1 MSSADV
7 AQEKLKAR
15 ELFDRVTK
23 TIELDDAR
31 ANGHANASSRTSSV
45 LNDDMEMHVEIARLW
60 QEDNVERT
68 TKAFRDASRV
78 SAGSGQV
85 DPRLLNNLG
94 ALQHMEGNLD
104 EARTTYEDAL
114 TKAATLSAEDGE
126 AMSTSILYNL
136 AKVYEDSGDHAVAKE
151 AYDKLLSRHPE
162 YVDGRSFYDSLEN
175 TPLTTQIAKIRQAQ
189 MLVNIGQPNEAHEL
203 LKQAL
208 ATQNTN
214 LNLRAFYTSFLLQ
227 HNVKVAKDFVFATLK
242 DHERH
247 DVYSL
252 CAAGWIL
259 YTQSR
264 DNRDP
269 NPKMIEERK
278 RNFQRAVEA
287 YHKALQL
294 DPLCAVAAQGLAIAV
309 AEDALGILSGVPPVS
324 AADDA
329 QRRMKNSREA
339 LDVFAKIR
347 ETLNDGSVYVNMGH
361 CYYARDEFDRAIE
374 SVSDGSNIVWAL
386 SAYLVW
392 VVRNRFR
399 QVLQRSKRACADVS
413 MSILVRQS
421 HQGANVGGHE
431 HRVEIRTDGEDI
443 PFSPDI
449 FLHGEQRSLLDT
461 SPRHSTYNR
470 ATRQSCTTLL

>member
-1 MSSADV
+1 VEATVILASLRAHPRPGVSSADV
-7 AQEKLKAR
+7 AQEKHKAR
-15 ELFDRVTK
+15 ELFDRVT
-23 TIELDDAR
+23 
-31 ANGHANASSRTSSV
+31 NGSSRASST

-68 TKAFRDASRV
+68 AKAFRDASRV

-104 EARTTYEDAL
+104 EARTMYEDAL
-114 TKAATLSAEDGE
+114 TKAATLSADDGE
-126 AMSTSILYNL
+126 AMSTSILFNL
-136 AKVYEDSGDHAVAKE
+136 ARVYEDSGEHAIAKE

-162 YVDGRSFYDSLEN
+162 YVDGKFFYKFFLDKAALMV
-175 TPLTTQIAKIRQAQ
+175 QIAKIRQAQ
-189 MLVNIGQPNEAHEL
+189 MLVDIGQPNEAHEL

-227 HNVKVAKDFVFATLK
+227 HNVKGAKDFVFATLK

-247 DVYSL
+247 DIYSL

-264 DNRDP
+264 DSRDP
-269 NPKMIEERK
+269 NPKMVEERK

-309 AEDALGILSGVPPVS
+309 AEDALGTLSGQLPVS

-329 QRRMKNSREA
+329 QRRLKNSREA

-374 SVSDGSNIVWAL
+374 SVRNASN
-386 SAYLVW
+386 
-392 VVRNRFR
+392 
-399 QVLQRSKRACADVS
+399 
-413 MSILVRQS
+413 
-421 HQGANVGGHE
+421 H
-431 HRVEIRTDGEDI
+431 
-443 PFSPDI
+443 
-449 FLHGEQRSLLDT
+449 LD
-461 SPRHSTYNR
+461 Y
-470 ATRQSCTTLL
+470 

>member
-1 MSSADV
+1 MAAAIHTLDTLIQPPNPQRSVEATVILASLRAHPRPGVSSADV
-7 AQEKLKAR
+7 AQEKVKAR
-15 ELFDRVTK
+15 ELFDRVIK
-23 TIELDDAR
+23 TIELGDTR
-31 ANGHANASSRTSSV
+31 VNGHANASSRTSSV

-60 QEDNVERT
+60 QEDNLERT

-78 SAGSGQV
+78 SAASGLT

-104 EARTTYEDAL
+104 EARSMYEDAL
-114 TKAATLSAEDGE
+114 TKAATLSPDDGE
-126 AMSTSILYNL
+126 AMSTSLLYNL
-136 AKVYEDSGDHAVAKE
+136 ARVYEDSGEHAIAKE

-162 YVDGRSFYDSLEN
+162 YVDGQSFIRLFLEN
-175 TPLTTQIAKIRQAQ
+175 SPLIAEIAKIRQAQ

-309 AEDALGILSGVPPVS
+309 AEDALGTLSGVPPVS

-329 QRRMKNSREA
+329 QRRLKNSREA

-347 ETLNDGSVYVNMGH
+347 ETLNDGSIYVNMGH

-374 SVSDGSNIVWAL
+374 SVG
-386 SAYLVW
+386 
-392 VVRNRFR
+392 NRLNCFER
-399 QVLQRSKRACADVS
+399 
-413 MSILVRQS
+413 
-421 HQGANVGGHE
+421 
-431 HRVEIRTDGEDI
+431 
-443 PFSPDI
+443 
-449 FLHGEQRSLLDT
+449 
-461 SPRHSTYNR
+461 
-470 ATRQSCTTLL
+470 

>member
-1 MSSADV
+1 MEATVILASLRAHPRPGVSSADV

-15 ELFDRVTK
+15 ELFDRVT
-23 TIELDDAR
+23 
-31 ANGHANASSRTSSV
+31 NGSSRASST

-60 QEDNVERT
+60 QDDNLERT

-78 SAGSGQV
+78 SAASGQV

-104 EARTTYEDAL
+104 EARTMYEDAL
-114 TKAATLSAEDGE
+114 TKAATLSADDGE
-126 AMSTSILYNL
+126 AMSTSILFNL
-136 AKVYEDSGDHAVAKE
+136 ARVYEDSGEHAIAKG

-162 YVDGRSFYDSLEN
+162 YVDGQFFYHFLLGKA
-175 TPLTTQIAKIRQAQ
+175 PLMVQIAKIRQAQ
-189 MLVNIGQPNEAHEL
+189 MLVDIGQPNDAHEL

-227 HNVKVAKDFVFATLK
+227 HNVKGAKDFVFATLK

-247 DVYSL
+247 DIYSL

-264 DNRDP
+264 DSRDP
-269 NPKMIEERK
+269 NPKMVEERK

-309 AEDALGILSGVPPVS
+309 AEDALGTLSGHVPVS

-329 QRRMKNSREA
+329 QRRLKNSREA

-374 SVSDGSNIVWAL
+374 SV
-386 SAYLVW
+386 
-392 VVRNRFR
+392 R
-399 QVLQRSKRACADVS
+399 DVS
-413 MSILVRQS
+413 NHL
-421 HQGANVGGHE
+421 G
-431 HRVEIRTDGEDI
+431 
-443 PFSPDI
+443 
-449 FLHGEQRSLLDT
+449 
-461 SPRHSTYNR
+461 Y
-470 ATRQSCTTLL
+470 

>member
-1 MSSADV
+1 MSTLGSLDEVAAAIHTLDTLVQPPNPQRSVEATVILASLRAHPRPGVSSADV

-23 TIELDDAR
+23 MIELDDAR
-31 ANGHANASSRTSSV
+31 ANGNANAPSRTSSV
-45 LNDDMEMHVEIARLW
+45 LSDDMEMHVEIARLW

-78 SAGSGQV
+78 SAASGQP

-94 ALQHMEGNLD
+94 ALQHMEGNLV
-104 EARTTYEDAL
+104 EARTMYEDAL
-114 TKAATLSAEDGE
+114 TKAATLSADDGE

-136 AKVYEDSGDHAVAKE
+136 ARVYEDSGEHAIAKE
-151 AYDKLLSRHPE
+151 AYGKLLSRHPE
-162 YVDGRSFYDSLEN
+162 YVDGQSFRSPTNLSLIA
-175 TPLTTQIAKIRQAQ
+175 QIAKIRQAE
-189 MLVNIGQPNEAHEL
+189 MLVNLGQPVDAHEL

-208 ATQNTN
+208 ITQNTN

-227 HNVKVAKDFVFATLK
+227 HNVKGAKDFVFATLK

-269 NPKMIEERK
+269 NPKMVEERK

-309 AEDALGILSGVPPVS
+309 AEDALGTMSGLPPMS
-324 AADDA
+324 AADDG
-329 QRRMKNSREA
+329 QRRLKNSREA

-374 SVSDGSNIVWAL
+374 SVGD
-386 SAYLVW
+386 
-392 VVRNRFR
+392 
-399 QVLQRSKRACADVS
+399 
-413 MSILVRQS
+413 SISVYR
-421 HQGANVGGHE
+421 
-431 HRVEIRTDGEDI
+431 
-443 PFSPDI
+443 
-449 FLHGEQRSLLDT
+449 
-461 SPRHSTYNR
+461 
-470 ATRQSCTTLL
+470 C

>member
-1 MSSADV
+1 MEATVILASLRAHPRPGVSSADV
-7 AQEKLKAR
+7 AQEKVKAR

-23 TIELDDAR
+23 AIDLDDAR
-31 ANGHANASSRTSSV
+31 MNGHANGSSRTTSA

-60 QEDNVERT
+60 QEDNMERT

-78 SAGSGQV
+78 SAASGQV

-94 ALQHMEGNLD
+94 ALQHMEGNLE
-104 EARTTYEDAL
+104 EARTMYEEAL
-114 TKAATLSAEDGE
+114 TKATTLGADDGE
-126 AMSTSILYNL
+126 AMSTSIVYNL
-136 AKVYEDSGDHAVAKE
+136 ARVYEDSGEHAMAKE

-162 YVDGRSFYDSLEN
+162 YVDGSFFCMNFSLTN
-175 TPLTTQIAKIRQAQ
+175 LIDGPIAKIRQAQ
-189 MLVNIGQPNEAHEL
+189 MLVNIGQPNDAHDL

-214 LNLRAFYTSFLLQ
+214 LNLRASYTSFLLQ
-227 HNVKVAKDFVFATLK
+227 HNVKGAKDFVFATLK

-259 YTQSR
+259 YSQSR
-264 DNRDP
+264 DSRDP
-269 NPKMIEERK
+269 NPKMVEERK

-309 AEDALGILSGVPPVS
+309 AEDALGTLSGQLPVS

-329 QRRMKNSREA
+329 QRRLKNSREA

-347 ETLNDGSVYVNMGH
+347 ETLYDGSVYVNMGH

-374 SVSDGSNIVWAL
+374 SVRNVSSHLDYGAL
-386 SAYLVW
+386 TP
-392 VVRNRFR
+392 
-399 QVLQRSKRACADVS
+399 C
-413 MSILVRQS
+413 
-421 HQGANVGGHE
+421 
-431 HRVEIRTDGEDI
+431 
-443 PFSPDI
+443 
-449 FLHGEQRSLLDT
+449 
-461 SPRHSTYNR
+461 
-470 ATRQSCTTLL
+470 C